1 MLGALWKLNV
11 VDIEMTLKAVCDE
24 VRSSRVVPIYDELQ
38 GLLSPAK
45 CSGMEMLTECL
56 LSLRF

>member
-24 VRSSRVVPIYDELQ
+24 V
-38 GLLSPAK
+38 
-45 CSGMEMLTECL
+45 
-56 LSLRF
+56 LRAIMPLKLWISAHV